1 MVMKICQFVG
11 GHLPPGGLEYA
22 IHYLSNALVELGHE
36 VWVLARLAKNK
47 VSILDEEKT
56 NYRVFR
62 YWLPRSKGL
71 FHESLIKMMLHDQIK
86 RKKFDI
92 IHAHETYPAGYWALR
107 SLAPFKNIIAI
118 TAHGDDIQ
126 VAPEYNYGKRL
137 NKQIDRKVRWALKEG
152 RYFTAVSSPLKD
164 EMVALGAAEGS
175 IRVIPN
181 GVDLELFSGQ
191 NAFESVRPYLFSMGR
206 LVFRKG
212 YDILIEAFAKITIS
226 NHNIDLIIA
235 GKGDEERNLTDLVI
249 KSGLEDRVKFVG
261 FVKGDEKIS
270 LVKGCKFFICPS
282 RREALGVVNIEALA
296 AGKPVVA
303 FNVDGIPDL
312 IKHGKNGLLAE
323 PEDIEDLASKIQV
336 LLRDDQ
342 LRERMGREA
351 LKMVKRY
358 DWREIARQYQS
369 LYKEMISRP

>member
-62 YWLPRSKGL
+62 YWLPRSKGF
-71 FHESLIKMMLHDQIK
+71 FHESMIKMMLRDQIK

-92 IHAHETYPAGYWALR
+92 IHAHEIYPAGCWALR
-107 SLAPFKNIIAI
+107 SLAPFKNIIVI

-126 VAPEYNYGKRL
+126 LAPEYNYGKRI
-137 NKQIDRKVRWALKEG
+137 NRQIDRKSRWALKEG
-152 RYFTAVSSPLKD
+152 RYFTAGSSLKD
-164 EMVALGAAEGS
+164 EMVALGAAKGS

-181 GVDLELFSGQ
+181 GVDLGLFRGQ
-191 NAFESVRPYLFSMGR
+191 NAFESARPYLFSMGR
-206 LVFRKG
+206 LIFVKG
-212 YDILIEAFAKITIS
+212 HDILIRAFARIVEE
-226 NHNIDLIIA
+226 NPNLDLIIA
-235 GKGDEERNLTDLVI
+235 GRGNEERNLTDLAI
-249 KSGLEDRVKFVG
+249 NSGLEDRVKFVG

-270 LVKGCKFFICPS
+270 LLKGCKFYICPS
-282 RREALGVVNIEALA
+282 RFEHLALGNVEGLA
-296 AGKPVVA
+296 AGKPVIACKVGG
-303 FNVDGIPDL
+303 NPEI
-312 IKHGKNGLLAE
+312 IKDGKNGFLAE
-323 PEDIEDLASKIQV
+323 PEDIEDLASKMQM
-336 LLRDDQ
+336 LLEDDQ
-342 LRERMGREA
+342 MRERMGREA

-358 DWREIARQYQS
+358 DWREIARQYES

>member
-1 MVMKICQFVG
+1 MKICQFVG

-62 YWLPRSKGL
+62 YCLPRSKGL
-71 FHESLIKMMLHDQIK
+71 FHGSLIKMMLRDQIK

-92 IHAHETYPAGYWALR
+92 IHAHEIYPAGYWTLR
-107 SLAPFKNIIAI
+107 SLAPFKNIIVI

-137 NKQIDRKVRWALKEG
+137 NKQIDRKVRWELKEG
-152 RYFTAVSSPLKD
+152 RYFTAVSSYLKD

-175 IRVIPN
+175 IRVIPH
-181 GVDLELFSGQ
+181 GVDLELFRGQ

-206 LVFRKG
+206 LIFVKG
-212 YDILIEAFAKITIS
+212 YDILIRVFARIVEE
-226 NHNIDLIIA
+226 NPNLDLIIA
-235 GKGDEERNLTDLVI
+235 GRGNEGRNLTDLVI

-296 AGKPVVA
+296 AGKTVVA

-312 IKHGKNGLLAE
+312 IKDGKNGLLAK
-323 PEDIEDLASKIQV
+323 PGDIEDLTDKMQM
-336 LLRDDQ
+336 LLRDEQ
-342 LRERMGREA
+342 LLERMSGQA
-351 LKMVKRY
+351 LRMVKRY
-358 DWREIARQYQS
+358 DWLEIAKQYES
-369 LYKEMISRP
+369 LYEEMISRL

>member
-1 MVMKICQFVG
+1 M
-11 GHLPPGGLEYA
+11 
-22 IHYLSNALVELGHE
+22 
-36 VWVLARLAKNK
+36 
-47 VSILDEEKT
+47 
-56 NYRVFR
+56 
-62 YWLPRSKGL
+62 
-71 FHESLIKMMLHDQIK
+71 
-86 RKKFDI
+86 
-92 IHAHETYPAGYWALR
+92 
-107 SLAPFKNIIAI
+107 
-118 TAHGDDIQ
+118 
-126 VAPEYNYGKRL
+126 
-137 NKQIDRKVRWALKEG
+137 KEG

-249 KSGLEDRVKFVG
+249 KSGFEDRVKFVG

-270 LVKGCKFFICPS
+270 LLKGCKFFICPS

-323 PEDIEDLASKIQV
+323 PEDIEDLASKMQM
-336 LLRDDQ
+336 LLEDDQ
-342 LRERMGREA
+342 MRERMGREA

-358 DWREIARQYQS
+358 DWREIARQYES